1 MKLRKVLLIILG
13 VAVLCAVGVGIWTL
27 VNKVSTSKEQ
37 KTIRNINVRS
47 LSGDNEKKIATIIY
61 PGAKKDTEVKTQGQN
76 QVVNLTTTDSVD
88 GAFNI
93 YYQDILNRYKTY
105 EVTKKDITQD
115 DALNKK
121 ARVIVCS
128 GQTGTITVTI
138 WANKNGMTQIEIVTT
153 SDFK

>member
-13 VAVLCAVGVGIWTL
+13 IIVLAAIGVGIWSFS
-27 VNKVSTSKEQ
+27 NKSSVLEEQ
-37 KTIRNINVRS
+37 KVIRNINVRP
-47 LSGDNEKKIATIIY
+47 LANDNEKKIGTVIY
-61 PGAKKDTEVKTQGQN
+61 PGAKDDSKVETENQN

-105 EVTKKDITQD
+105 EVTKKDITKN
-115 DALNKK
+115 DALNQK

-128 GQTGTITVTI
+128 GQTGTITITLWPTVD
-138 WANKNGMTQIEIVTT
+138 GLTQIKISTT
-153 SDFK
+153 QDFK

>member
-1 MKLRKVLLIILG
+1 MKLRKILFIILG
-13 VAVLCAVGVGIWTL
+13 VIVLCAVGVGIWAL
-27 VNKVSTSKEQ
+27 SNRASVSKEQ

-47 LSGDNEKKIATIIY
+47 LSGDNEKKIGTIIY
-61 PGAKKDTEVKTQGQN
+61 PGAKKDSKVETEDQN
-76 QVVNLTTTDSVD
+76 QVINQTTTDSVD

-105 EVTKKDITQD
+105 EVTKKDITKD
-115 DALNKK
+115 DALDKS

-138 WANKNGMTQIEIVTT
+138 WANKNGMTQIAIVTT
-153 SDFK
+153 ADFK